1 MHNYAAPRRAGAYM
15 RAALGGFRKRA
26 FDIVIS
32 SIALIVL
39 TPILLATAGL
49 IRFLISKSVFVP
61 EEWIGFDGHA
71 FVPYQ
76 FRSAIWNCLEAS
88 SLQFSRNDHSWA
100 ESLGGAL
107 RASGLYKLPLLFNVL
122 RGDMSLLGPRP
133 IMANEVTRYR
143 KVMPEYFAARPGL
156 TGLWRNSRALN
167 HGRPITQTALDRYYI
182 RCWSMWL
189 DLGLLFR
196 AISASAFPGLPSTSR
211 DLRGDCPAA
220 RRVLAPDNSNPT
232 R

>member
-1 MHNYAAPRRAGAYM
+1 MHNYAAPLRAGAYV

-26 FDIVIS
+26 FDIIIS
-32 SIALIVL
+32 SIALTL
-39 TPILLATAGL
+39 LAPILLAAAGL
-49 IRFLISKSVFVP
+49 IRFLISKSVFVTD
-61 EEWIGFDGHA
+61 EWIGVSGQA

-76 FRSAIWNCLEAS
+76 FRSTIRNCEEES
-88 SLQFSRNDHSWA
+88 SLQFSLNDHSWA

-107 RASGLYKLPLLFNVL
+107 RASGLDRLPLLFNVL

-133 IMANEVTRYR
+133 IMANEVIRYR

-156 TGLWRNSRALN
+156 TVLWRRSRALN
-167 HGRPITQTALDRYYI
+167 HRRPITQTALDRYYI

-196 AISASAFPGLPSTSR
+196 EISASAFPGLPSTSR